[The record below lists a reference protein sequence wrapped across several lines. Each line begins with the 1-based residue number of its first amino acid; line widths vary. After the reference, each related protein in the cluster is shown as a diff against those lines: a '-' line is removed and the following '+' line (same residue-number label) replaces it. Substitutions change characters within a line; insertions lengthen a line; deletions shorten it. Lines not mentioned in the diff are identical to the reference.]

1 MYIVA
6 GANFDEKNLPSVC
19 VLWEANKI
27 IRIRN
32 SIRKSL

>member
-19 VLWEANKI
+19 EANKI